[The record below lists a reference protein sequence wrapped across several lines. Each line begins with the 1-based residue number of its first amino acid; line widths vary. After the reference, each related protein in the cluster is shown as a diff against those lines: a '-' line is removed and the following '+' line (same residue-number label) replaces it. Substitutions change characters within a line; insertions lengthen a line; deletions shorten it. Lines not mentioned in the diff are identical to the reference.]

1 MQVLTNIKLQID
13 ELLHAEKKAPIATLY
28 DNIVKFENLKEN
40 SKYYNEYEMYSG
52 YGVKNLK
59 DKFECLL
66 KIIKEQNNRIIELEK
81 KVAIFSKPKI
91 PTNYNML
98 YFF

>member
-13 ELLHAEKKAPIATLY
+13 ELMLAEKKAPVISESEHIK
-28 DNIVKFENLKEN
+28 NFEFLQKISSNY
-40 SKYYNEYEMYSG
+40 SDYEISSG

-66 KIIKEQNNRIIELEK
+66 EIVKEQNNRITELEK
-81 KVAIFSKPKI
+81 KVAIFSKPKN
-91 PTNYNML
+91 PFDEL
-98 YFF
+98 

>member
-13 ELLHAEKKAPIATLY
+13 ELLHAEKKAPIATLS
-28 DNIVKFENLKEN
+28 DNIVKFENLQET

-81 KVAIFSKPKI
+81 KVAIFSKPKN
-91 PTNYNML
+91 PFDEL
-98 YFF
+98 